1 MAKSR
6 IVCVF
11 FKKYLYFCHMKEQ
24 QTTSHPL
31 LSNLQKIK
39 DEGIVVLDD
48 VRGMP
53 TGDEPFVS
61 SDYVICIGHKGRIK
75 LLYDNRHDYFAK
87 HTVGVVF
94 PNHSVSMVSKT
105 DDYLATLIAVDASV
119 PNDPMLQIINQMR
132 FRYESHPCVKLDRH
146 EYKMIT
152 DVVEGM
158 REIKRLN
165 LPDSRMLMTRLLE
178 FLLRLLS
185 HYRKSKLNE
194 YSADKRVS
202 MQFHSDLAQHFRS
215 FRLPAAPAVS
225 HDARM
230 AVIKEAQ
237 QDLGQCAV
245 ESDGICTGNLRILR
259 CVGSKKV
266 SKVVDA
272 VFLLQTVEIIKI
284 EAELT
289 IVEHGQLFIHILR
302 RCFASFLHEFSAID
316 VRNDFFT
323 VEYTIDILE
332 AEKDVAHRLQGKI
345 ALPVFAEELDL
356 VVA

>member
-53 TGDEPFVS
+53 TGDKPFVS

-94 PNHSVSMVSKT
+94 PNHSVSMVNKT

-119 PNDPMLQIINQMR
+119 LNDPMLQIINQMR

-202 MQFHSDLAQHFRS
+202 MQFHSDLTQHFRKHHDVGFYAEQACLTPKYFS
-215 FRLPAAPAVS
+215 AVVKQETGHNAAYWIRMKIIAEAKMLLHIR
-225 HDARM
+225 HDLSVQAIADM
-230 AVIKEAQ
+230 
-237 QDLGQCAV
+237 LGFGEQ
-245 ESDGICTGNLRILR
+245 
-259 CVGSKKV
+259 
-266 SKVVDA
+266 
-272 VFLLQTVEIIKI
+272 
-284 EAELT
+284 
-289 IVEHGQLFIHILR
+289 
-302 RCFASFLHEFSAID
+302 ASFSRYFKRETGISPTEFRS
-316 VRNDFFT
+316 R
-323 VEYTIDILE
+323 
-332 AEKDVAHRLQGKI
+332 
-345 ALPVFAEELDL
+345 
-356 VVA
+356 